1 MPRDKKAESNKMQDD
16 RLQERQTV
24 FAVSVGVWMG
34 GLGLRAGRMGVFSSR
49 DASEILNFWMFR
61 DHSLCN
67 QIYME
72 RELKLHFDITFY

>member
-49 DASEILNFWMFR
+49 DASEILNF
-61 DHSLCN
+61 
-67 QIYME
+67 
-72 RELKLHFDITFY
+72 